1 MGKWAGNLVKKR
13 EREEAGFLTSA
24 DSELTNNKGAIKM
37 SRYWSAMV
45 RRETS
50 PEGHFTWSES
60 GSSQPSS
67 SFETQKTENILS
79 GYFLN
84 PY

>member
-24 DSELTNNKGAIKM
+24 GSELTNNKAAIKM

-45 RRETS
+45 RREIS
-50 PEGHFTWSES
+50 PEGYFAWSES

-67 SFETQKTENILS
+67 SFETQKTK
-79 GYFLN
+79 YFEWLFS
-84 PY
+84 